1 MGAVC
6 KETDCGIELTEENR
20 YRSQLL
26 CIPHG
31 KERER
36 IRARNRQLNDR
47 PFYMNKMWCAMRQ
60 RSTEARM
67 ESGALGHP
75 YMSYEDFWNWY
86 QNESYTVFEE
96 MFAAYKAA
104 DCDRTLAPTVDRI
117 DSSKGYE
124 LGNIQWLTLSD
135 NASKGN
141 R

>member
-1 MGAVC
+1 
-6 KETDCGIELTEENR
+6 
-20 YRSQLL
+20 
-26 CIPHG
+26 
-31 KERER
+31 
-36 IRARNRQLNDR
+36 
-47 PFYMNKMWCAMRQ
+47 
-60 RSTEARM
+60 
-67 ESGALGHP
+67 
-75 YMSYEDFWNWY
+75 MSYEDFWNWY